1 MTRTEIEQNVDRLFE
16 ANRGRDCARIPIIG
30 DTYSPTENNVRPLKK
45 LVCAALLAREWFYE
59 NGPGDAQPLPLSWGE
74 REHLKSGG
82 LPHIL
87 AWFARS
93 LAARDYNYLEHPPF
107 FDYAC
112 GIMASQVTLDFVKN
126 DPELQKRFP
135 ARVLDGLNSGLVWDP
150 PKPKRRITTTLSSV
164 PKAA

>member
-1 MTRTEIEQNVDRLFE
+1 
-16 ANRGRDCARIPIIG
+16 
-30 DTYSPTENNVRPLKK
+30 
-45 LVCAALLAREWFYE
+45 VCAALLAREWFYE
-59 NGPGDAQPLPLSWGE
+59 NGPEDAQPLPLSWGE

-82 LPHIL
+82 VPHIL

-93 LAARDYNYLEHPPF
+93 LEARDYNYLEHPPF

-112 GIMASQVTLDFVKN
+112 GVMASQVTLDRVKN

-135 ARVLDGLNSGLVWDP
+135 PRVLDGLNSGLVWEP
-150 PKPKRRITTTLSSV
+150 PKPKGRITTTNRLSSV